1 MLCRARKAE
10 KVRDPYE
17 VLGVGREASEA
28 EIKTAFRRLAAQH
41 HPDKNQGDPAAQQR
55 FTEINLAHQILS
67 DPDKRSAYDRYG
79 PAAFQAGGRGGV
91 GDAVDFGGFDEIFG
105 DILGAFGFRG
115 GDRGDIRMPLTL
127 TFEEA
132 ALGTSKEVRYQR
144 ADICRTCEGRGG
156 EPGTRVETCSACGGR
171 GRVRFQQALF
181 PLAVERPCSRCKGS
195 GSIPTTPCRSCSGK
209 GLSTS
214 ERVLKVDVPPGV
226 EHGATRVVEQ
236 GGHRVRPERAPGN
249 LELLVE
255 VAPHPFFRRSG
266 DDIVCSVPITFVQA
280 ALGGEIDVPTLEG
293 KIKLRIPPSTQPGQV
308 LRVRGKGVE
317 HRLRSGRGDQ
327 LVEVSVEVPARLTP
341 RARELI
347 EELGR
352 ELGEDVQPQQQ
363 GFLEKL
369 KGLFG

>member
-1 MLCRARKAE
+1 
-10 KVRDPYE
+10 
-17 VLGVGREASEA
+17 
-28 EIKTAFRRLAAQH
+28 
-41 HPDKNQGDPAAQQR
+41 
-55 FTEINLAHQILS
+55 
-67 DPDKRSAYDRYG
+67 
-79 PAAFQAGGRGGV
+79 
-91 GDAVDFGGFDEIFG
+91 
-105 DILGAFGFRG
+105 
-115 GDRGDIRMPLTL
+115 MPLAL

-144 ADICRTCEGRGG
+144 ADTCGTCDGRGG

-181 PLAVERPCSRCKGS
+181 PLAVERTCSRCKGS
-195 GSIPTTPCRSCSGK
+195 GALPTTPCRTCSGK
-209 GLSTS
+209 GLVVS
-214 ERVLKVDVPPGV
+214 ERVLKVDVPAGI
-226 EHGATRVVEQ
+226 EHGATRVVDQ
-236 GGHRVRPERAPGN
+236 GGNRTRPERAPGN

-255 VAPHPFFRRSG
+255 VAPHPFFRRAG
-266 DDIVCSVPITFVQA
+266 DDVVCRVPITFVQA

-293 KIKLRIPPSTQPGQV
+293 KIKLRVPPSTQPGQV

-327 LVEVSVEVPARLTP
+327 LVEVAVEIPARLTP

-347 EELGR
+347 EQLGR

-369 KGLFG
+369 RSLFG

>member
-1 MLCRARKAE
+1 MGPEAT
-10 KVRDPYE
+10 VRDPYE
-17 VLGVGREASEA
+17 VLGVGRDASEA
-28 EIKTAFRRLAAQH
+28 DIKTAFRRLAAQH
-41 HPDKNQGDPAAQQR
+41 HPDKNQGDPTAQDR

-67 DPDKRSAYDRYG
+67 DADKRSAFDRYG
-79 PAAFQAGGRGGV
+79 PSAFQAGGRGAG
-91 GDAVDFGGFDEIFG
+91 GDVVDFGGFDEIFG

-115 GDRGDIRMPLTL
+115 GDRGDIRMPLSV

-144 ADICRTCEGRGG
+144 ADICGNCNGNGG

-181 PLAVERPCSRCKGS
+181 PLAMERPCSRCKGS
-195 GSIPTTPCRSCSGK
+195 GALPTTPCRSCNGK
-209 GLSTS
+209 GLSTT
-214 ERVLKVDVPPGV
+214 ERVLKVDVPAGI
-226 EHGATRVVEQ
+226 EHGATRVVDQ
-236 GGHRVRPERAPGN
+236 GGHRTKPEKAPGN

-255 VAPHPFFRRSG
+255 VAPHPFFRRTG
-266 DDIVCSVPITFVQA
+266 DDVVCRVPITFVQA
-280 ALGGEIDVPTLEG
+280 SLGGEIDVPTLEG
-293 KIKLRIPPSTQPGQV
+293 KIKLRVPPSTQPGQI

-327 LVEVSVEVPARLTP
+327 LVEVAVEIPARLTP

-369 KGLFG
+369 RGLFG

>member
-1 MLCRARKAE
+1 M
-10 KVRDPYE
+10 RDPYE
-17 VLGVGREASEA
+17 VLGIGRDASEA
-28 EIKTAFRRLAAQH
+28 DVKTAFRRLAAQH

-67 DPDKRSAYDRYG
+67 DPDKRAAFDRYG
-79 PAAFQAGGRGGV
+79 PAAFQAGGRGGM
-91 GDAVDFGGFDEIFG
+91 GDVVDFGGLDEIFG

-115 GDRGDIRMPLTL
+115 GDRGDLRLPLSL

-132 ALGTSKEVRYQR
+132 ALGTSREIRYQR
-144 ADICRTCEGRGG
+144 VDTCGTCEGRGA

-181 PLAVERPCSRCKGS
+181 PLAVERACSRCKGS
-195 GSIPTTPCRSCSGK
+195 GALPTTPCRRCGGK
-209 GLSTS
+209 CLIAN
-214 ERVLKVDVPPGV
+214 ERVLKVDVPAGI
-226 EHGATRVVEQ
+226 EHGATRVVDQ
-236 GGHRVRPERAPGN
+236 GGNRTRPERPPGN

-255 VAPHPFFRRSG
+255 VAAHPFFRRAG
-266 DDIVCSVPITFVQA
+266 DDVVCRVPITFVQA

-293 KIKLRIPPSTQPGQV
+293 KIKLRVPPSTQPGQV
-308 LRVRGKGVE
+308 LRVRGKGIE

-327 LVEVSVEVPARLTP
+327 LVEVAVEIPARLTP

-347 EELGR
+347 EQLGR

-363 GFLEKL
+363 GFMEKL
-369 KGLFG
+369 RSLFG

>member
-1 MLCRARKAE
+1 
-10 KVRDPYE
+10 VRDPYE
-17 VLGVGREASEA
+17 ILGVGRDASDA
-28 EIKTAFRRLAAQH
+28 DIKTAFRRLAAVH
-41 HPDKNQGDPAAQQR
+41 HPDRNPGDPSAQDR

-67 DPDKRSAYDRYG
+67 DVEKRSAYDRYG
-79 PAAFQAGGRGGV
+79 PAAFRTGGRGPG
-91 GDAVDFGGFDEIFG
+91 GDVMDFGGFDEIFG

-115 GDRGDIRMPLTL
+115 SGDRGDIRMPLPV

-132 ALGTSKEVRYQR
+132 ALGTSKELRYQR
-144 ADICRTCEGRGG
+144 TDTCGACGGNGG
-156 EPGTRVETCSACGGR
+156 EPGTRIATCSACGGR

-181 PLAVERPCSRCKGS
+181 PLAVERACSRCKGT
-195 GSIPTTPCRSCSGK
+195 GSIPATPCRTCGGK
-209 GLSTS
+209 GLHST
-214 ERVLKVDVPPGV
+214 ERVLKVDVPAGI
-226 EHGATRVVEQ
+226 EHGATRVVDQ
-236 GGHRVRPERAPGN
+236 GGHRTKPERPPGN

-255 VAPHPFFRRSG
+255 VAPHPFFRRTG
-266 DDIVCSVPITFVQA
+266 DDVVCRVPITFVQA
-280 ALGGEIDVPTLEG
+280 ALGGEIEVPTLEG
-293 KIKLRIPPSTQPGQV
+293 KITLRVPPSTQPGQV

-327 LVEVSVEVPARLTP
+327 LVEVAVEIPARLTP

-369 KGLFG
+369 RGLFG

>member
-1 MLCRARKAE
+1 MLCAPR

-17 VLGVGREASEA
+17 VLGVGRDASEA
-28 EIKTAFRRLAAQH
+28 DVKTAFRRLAAQH

-91 GDAVDFGGFDEIFG
+91 GDVVDFGGFDEIFG

-115 GDRGDIRMPLTL
+115 GDRGDIRMPLSV

-132 ALGTSKEVRYQR
+132 ALGTSKEVRYRR
-144 ADICRTCEGRGG
+144 ADTCKTCDGRGG

-181 PLAVERPCSRCKGS
+181 PLAVERACSRCKGS
-195 GSIPTTPCRSCSGK
+195 GSIPITPCRTCGGK
-209 GLSTS
+209 GLTTS
-214 ERVLKVDVPPGV
+214 ERVLKVDVPAGI

-236 GGHRVRPERAPGN
+236 GGHRTKPERAAGN

-293 KIKLRIPPSTQPGQV
+293 KIKLRVPPSTQPGQV
-308 LRVRGKGVE
+308 LRVRSKGVE

-327 LVEVSVEVPARLTP
+327 LVEVTVEIPARITP

-369 KGLFG
+369 RGLFG

>member
-1 MLCRARKAE
+1 MAAE
-10 KVRDPYE
+10 VRDPYE
-17 VLGVGREASEA
+17 VLGLGRDASEA
-28 EIKTAFRRLAAQH
+28 DIKAAFRRLAIQH
-41 HPDKNQGDPAAQQR
+41 HPDRNQGDPSAQDR

-67 DPDKRSAYDRYG
+67 DADKRSAYDRYG
-79 PAAFQAGGRGGV
+79 ASAFQAGGRGAG
-91 GDAVDFGGFDEIFG
+91 GDVVDFGGLDDIFG

-115 GDRGDIRMPLTL
+115 GDRGDLRMPLPV

-132 ALGTSKEVRYQR
+132 ALGASKEVRYQR
-144 ADICRTCEGRGG
+144 TDTCGSCSGSGG

-181 PLAVERPCSRCKGS
+181 PLAMERACSRCKGS
-195 GSIPTTPCRSCSGK
+195 GSLSTTPCRTCNGK
-209 GLSTS
+209 GLTTS
-214 ERVLKVDVPPGV
+214 ERVLRVDVPAGI
-226 EHGATRVVEQ
+226 EHGATRVVDQ
-236 GGHRVRPERAPGN
+236 GGHRVRPERPPGN
-249 LELLVE
+249 LELLIE
-255 VAPHPFFRRSG
+255 VAPHPLFRRTG
-266 DDIVCSVPITFVQA
+266 DDVVCRVPISFVQA

-293 KIKLRIPPSTQPGQV
+293 KIKLRVPPSTQPGQV

-327 LVEVSVEVPARLTP
+327 LVEVAVEIPARLTP

>member
-1 MLCRARKAE
+1 M
-10 KVRDPYE
+10 RDPYE
-17 VLGVGREASEA
+17 VLGLSRDATESDIRA
-28 EIKTAFRRLAAQH
+28 AFRKLAAQH
-41 HPDKNQGDPAAQQR
+41 HPDRNQSDPSAQQR

-79 PAAFQAGGRGGV
+79 PAAFQAGGRGAGGGPDV
-91 GDAVDFGGFDEIFG
+91 MDFGGFEDIFG
-105 DILGAFGFRG
+105 DILGAFGFRSG
-115 GDRGDIRMPLTL
+115 ERGDIRMPLEV

-132 ALGTSKEVRYQR
+132 ALGATKEVRYT
-144 ADICRTCEGRGG
+144 RTDTCGTCQGNGG

-181 PLAVERPCSRCKGS
+181 PLAMERPCSRCKGR
-195 GSIPTTPCRSCSGK
+195 GAVPTAPCRTCSGK
-209 GLSTS
+209 GLTS
-214 ERVLKVDVPPGV
+214 AERVLKVDVPAGC
-226 EHGATRVVEQ
+226 EHGATRLVEN
-236 GGHRVRPERAPGN
+236 GGHRVRPDRAPGN

-255 VAPHPFFRRSG
+255 VAPHPFFRRTG
-266 DDIVCSVPITFVQA
+266 DDVLCRVPITFVQA

-293 KIKLRIPPSTQPGQV
+293 KIKLRVPPSTQPGQV
-308 LRVRGKGVE
+308 LRVRGRGVE

-327 LVEVSVEVPARLTP
+327 LVEVTVEVPASLTP

>member
-1 MLCRARKAE
+1 MLWAFR

-17 VLGVGREASEA
+17 VLGIGRDASDTD
-28 EIKTAFRRLAAQH
+28 IKAAFRRLAAQH
-41 HPDKNQGDPAAQQR
+41 HPDRNQGDPTAQDR

-67 DPDKRSAYDRYG
+67 DADKRSAYDRYG
-79 PAAFQAGGRGGV
+79 PSAFQAGGRGAGAGV
-91 GDAVDFGGFDEIFG
+91 VDFGGFDDIFG

-115 GDRGDIRMPLTL
+115 GDRGDIRMTL
-127 TFEEA
+127 SVTFEEA
-132 ALGTSKEVRYQR
+132 ALGASKEVRYQR
-144 ADICRTCEGRGG
+144 ADSCAGCRGSGA
-156 EPGTRVETCSACGGR
+156 EPGTRVETCGACGGR

-181 PLAVERPCSRCKGS
+181 PLAMERPCSRCKATGT
-195 GSIPTTPCRSCSGK
+195 IAVTPCRSCGGK
-209 GLSTS
+209 GLASV
-214 ERVLKVDVPPGV
+214 ERVLKVDVPAGI
-226 EHGATRVVEQ
+226 EHGATRVVDQ
-236 GGHRVRPERAPGN
+236 GGHRVRPDKAPGN

-255 VAPHPFFRRSG
+255 VAAHPFFRRAG
-266 DDIVCSVPITFVQA
+266 DDVVCRVPITFAQA

-293 KIKLRIPPSTQPGQV
+293 KIKLRVPPSTQPGQV

-327 LVEVSVEVPARLTP
+327 LVEVAVEIPSRLTP

-369 KGLFG
+369 RGLFG

>member
-1 MLCRARKAE
+1 
-10 KVRDPYE
+10 VRDPYE
-17 VLGVGREASEA
+17 VLGVGRDASDA
-28 EIKTAFRRLAAQH
+28 DIKTAFRRLAAQH
-41 HPDKNQGDPAAQQR
+41 HPDRNPGDPSAQHR

-67 DPDKRSAYDRYG
+67 DADKRSAYDRYG
-79 PAAFQAGGRGGV
+79 PSAFTAGGRGGGGP
-91 GDAVDFGGFDEIFG
+91 GDVMDFGGFDDIFG

-115 GDRGDIRMPLTL
+115 GDRGDIRMSLPVS
-127 TFEEA
+127 FEEA

-144 ADICRTCEGRGG
+144 ADTCGTCQGNGG

-181 PLAVERPCSRCKGS
+181 PLAVERTCSRCKGS
-195 GSIPTTPCRSCSGK
+195 GSIPTKPCRTCNGK
-209 GLSTS
+209 GLHQV
-214 ERVLKVDVPPGV
+214 ERVLKVDVPAGI

-236 GGHRVRPERAPGN
+236 GGHRIKPDRAPGN

-255 VAPHPFFRRSG
+255 VAPHPFFRRTG
-266 DDIVCSVPITFVQA
+266 DDVVCRVPITFVQA
-280 ALGGEIDVPTLEG
+280 ALGGEIEVPSLEG
-293 KIKLRIPPSTQPGQV
+293 KITLRVPPSTQPGQV

-327 LVEVSVEVPARLTP
+327 LVEVAVEIPARLTP

-363 GFLEKL
+363 GFMEKL
-369 KGLFG
+369 RGLFG

>member
-1 MLCRARKAE
+1 MRLEGGLGAYWACRRAPPAMLCGRA
-10 KVRDPYE
+10 VRDPYE
-17 VLGVGREASEA
+17 VLGIGREASEA
-28 EIKTAFRRLAAQH
+28 DVKTAFRRLAAQH

-55 FTEINLAHQILS
+55 FTEINLANQILS

-79 PAAFQAGGRGGV
+79 PAAFQAGGRSGMGE
-91 GDAVDFGGFDEIFG
+91 AADFGGLDEIFG
-105 DILGAFGFRG
+105 DILGAFGW
-115 GDRGDIRMPLTL
+115 
-127 TFEEA
+127 
-132 ALGTSKEVRYQR
+132 
-144 ADICRTCEGRGG
+144 RGG

-181 PLAVERPCSRCKGS
+181 PLAVERACSRCKGS
-195 GSIPTTPCRSCSGK
+195 GSLPTTPCRTCTGK
-209 GLSTS
+209 GLVSS
-214 ERVLKVDVPPGV
+214 ERVLRVDVPAGI
-226 EHGATRVVEQ
+226 EHGATRVVDQ
-236 GGHRVRPERAPGN
+236 GGHRTRPERPPGN

-255 VAPHPFFRRSG
+255 VAAHPFFRRSG
-266 DDIVCSVPITFVQA
+266 DDVVCRVPISFVQA

-293 KIKLRIPPSTQPGQV
+293 KIKVRVPPSTQPGQV

-327 LVEVSVEVPARLTP
+327 LVEVAVEIPARLTP

-352 ELGEDVQPQQQ
+352 ELGEDVLPQQQ

-369 KGLFG
+369 RGLFG

>member
-1 MLCRARKAE
+1 
-10 KVRDPYE
+10 VRDPYE
-17 VLGVGREASEA
+17 VLGLGRDASEA
-28 EIKTAFRRLAAQH
+28 DIKSAFRRLAAQH
-41 HPDKNQGDPAAQQR
+41 HPDKNQGDPGAQTR

-67 DPDKRSAYDRYG
+67 DADKRSAYDRYG
-79 PAAFQAGGRGGV
+79 PAAFQSGGRGPG
-91 GDAVDFGGFDEIFG
+91 GDVVDFGGFDEIFG

-115 GDRGDIRMPLTL
+115 AGGDRGDIRMTL
-127 TFEEA
+127 SVTFEEA
-132 ALGTSKEVRYQR
+132 ALGASKEVRYER
-144 ADICRTCEGRGG
+144 ADTCGSCRGAGA

-181 PLAVERPCSRCKGS
+181 PLAVERPCSRCKGA
-195 GSIPTTPCRSCSGK
+195 GSIPSTPCRACSGK
-209 GLSTS
+209 GLRST
-214 ERVLKVDVPPGV
+214 ERVLKVDIPAGI

-236 GGHRVRPERAPGN
+236 GGNRVRADKAPGN

-255 VAPHPFFRRSG
+255 VAPHPFFRRAG
-266 DDIVCSVPITFVQA
+266 DDVVCRVPISFVQA

-293 KIKLRIPPSTQPGQV
+293 KIKLRVPPSTQPGQV

-327 LVEVSVEVPARLTP
+327 LVEVAVEIPAKLTP

-352 ELGEDVQPQQQ
+352 ELGEELQPQQQ
-363 GFLEKL
+363 SFMEKL
-369 KGLFG
+369 RGLFG